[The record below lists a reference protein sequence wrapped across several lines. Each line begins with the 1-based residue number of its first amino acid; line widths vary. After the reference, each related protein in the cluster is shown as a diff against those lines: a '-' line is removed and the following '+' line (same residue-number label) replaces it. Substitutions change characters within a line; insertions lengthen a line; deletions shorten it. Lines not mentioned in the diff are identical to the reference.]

1 MGAYLRLLAAV
12 VGLVAI
18 TGTPLEASGMLD
30 KPITTGK
37 LNQDLFAQAVLSY
50 SNAVRQAQGQPPLTL
65 DPALRRA
72 ASEHA
77 MNMARLKTHAHV
89 LPVRGEAN
97 LSQRIKGQS
106 VRFRQAA
113 ENIAMNKVYRLL
125 GRPISMKSEGCAFV
139 YGDTQEPVPIHTYKS
154 LAKEAVDRWLSS
166 PRHRASLL
174 SPTYRRLGAGV
185 GIDTSGPACGDLYLV
200 QDFAD

>member
-1 MGAYLRLLAAV
+1 MGAYLRRLAAA
-12 VGLVAI
+12 GLLVML
-18 TGTPLEASGMLD
+18 GTPLGATGMLD

-37 LNQDLFAQAVLSY
+37 LNQDLFAQAILSY
-50 SNAVRQAQGQPPLTL
+50 SNAVRAASGQPPLKL

-72 ASEHA
+72 ATEHA
-77 MNMARLKTHAHV
+77 LNMARLKTHAHV
-89 LPVRGEAN
+89 LPVRGEAS
-97 LSQRIKGQS
+97 LSERIKGQS
-106 VRFRQAA
+106 VHFQQAA

-125 GRPISMKSEGCAFV
+125 GRPISIKSEGCAFT
-139 YGDTQEPVPIHTYKS
+139 YSDTRQPVPVHTYKS

-174 SPTYRRLGAGV
+174 SPTYHRLGAGV
-185 GIDTSGPACGDLYLV
+185 GLDTSGPACGDLYLV